1 MEDSDDAFVN
11 FLWISIFLVL
21 CEFLT
26 ILKVFRCYEKLR
38 ISSFTFFEI
47 SLLLL
52 TQEFVA
58 DTDSHGYIGISRFG
72 GILLF
77 FDDFDFTNVLFSASS

>member
-1 MEDSDDAFVN
+1 MEDSDSVFVH
-11 FLWISIFLVL
+11 FLMIFGDFDFLVL

-26 ILKVFRCYEKLR
+26 VLKVFRCSEKLR

-72 GILLF
+72 RIL
-77 FDDFDFTNVLFSASS
+77 